1 MYRLRLKPG
10 VRFVRF
16 QSTHLIRFSPDPV
29 RRLKEDYAKLGEM
42 RKSRRLMVRPAN
54 AWLAPIAIGACA
66 SRNGLQTIDPQ
77 NGRAVIAEP
86 VSARA

>member
-1 MYRLRLKPG
+1 M
-10 VRFVRF
+10 
-16 QSTHLIRFSPDPV
+16 QSWERCEKAGGSW
-29 RRLKEDYAKLGEM
+29 Y
-42 RKSRRLMVRPAN
+42 
-54 AWLAPIAIGACA
+54 AWLAPSAIGACA

>member
-1 MYRLRLKPG
+1 M
-10 VRFVRF
+10 
-16 QSTHLIRFSPDPV
+16 QSWES
-29 RRLKEDYAKLGEM
+29 M
-42 RKSRRLMVRPAN
+42 RKSRRLMVRPASV
-54 AWLAPIAIGACA
+54 WLAPIAIGACA